1 MNSLSLS
8 LSFEVGNVILE
19 IFKYSQLTSG
29 EQVNYKID
37 TITYRVPFLWAK
49 LLFEYKLTATLEE
62 FKMKIK
68 KWKCDTRPCRL
79 CKKIQPNLGFVN

>member
-8 LSFEVGNVILE
+8 LFEFRSKKCNIRNFQVLSTDFRG
-19 IFKYSQLTSG
+19 T
-29 EQVNYKID
+29 VNYKID

-79 CKKIQPNLGFVN
+79 CKKI